1 MQQIRIGIIGTGIM
15 GANYAKV
22 FSALPF
28 STVVAACSRNESNL
42 NDFLRRHRIQ
52 AGYTDYRKML
62 ERTDL
67 DAIVVA
73 TPDRHHFAPARDA
86 LESGHH
92 VLVEKPFT
100 TSTAEADE
108 LIRIAA
114 RNQKKI
120 QIAFNHRWLPAY
132 FEAKASI
139 ARGDIGK
146 PLAGYARK
154 NDTLYVATQYIAWAA
169 ESSPAWFL
177 SSHDIDLMRWFLDS
191 EPIEARAW
199 GSKEVLPALGKDT
212 YDIIQAQVKFASG
225 AFVTF
230 ESAWIYPD
238 TFPTIVDSFMEVIG
252 SSGHIHMDRKC
263 ESIEISTQHK
273 FTYPKG
279 FLNAEIFGRMRGA
292 FPSCLEDFV
301 YAIRDSTEPKVTGW
315 DGRQVTATLEAIH
328 RSLETGNTEKITP
341 PSAL

>member
-100 TSTAEADE
+100 TSTAESE
-108 LIRIAA
+108 RLQTNGRKKPKK
-114 RNQKKI
+114 NQV
-120 QIAFNHRWLPAY
+120 AVNPRWLPAY
-132 FEAKASI
+132 FEA
-139 ARGDIGK
+139 
-146 PLAGYARK
+146 
-154 NDTLYVATQYIAWAA
+154 
-169 ESSPAWFL
+169 
-177 SSHDIDLMRWFLDS
+177 
-191 EPIEARAW
+191 
-199 GSKEVLPALGKDT
+199 
-212 YDIIQAQVKFASG
+212 
-225 AFVTF
+225 
-230 ESAWIYPD
+230 
-238 TFPTIVDSFMEVIG
+238 
-252 SSGHIHMDRKC
+252 
-263 ESIEISTQHK
+263 
-273 FTYPKG
+273 
-279 FLNAEIFGRMRGA
+279 
-292 FPSCLEDFV
+292 
-301 YAIRDSTEPKVTGW
+301 
-315 DGRQVTATLEAIH
+315 
-328 RSLETGNTEKITP
+328 
-341 PSAL
+341 